1 MRILITGA
9 TGFLGVHLCHRLVAE
24 RHQVRAF
31 VRAQSD
37 RNQLNGLQIEYAV
50 GDITDVESLA
60 QAVEDREIVIHAAA
74 HLANWGQ
81 VKTLQTK
88 INVEGTQNLV
98 AACKQHF
105 VRRLVHVSSVAA
117 IGIPDNSQTPV
128 NETFC
133 FNLEHSGLNYHLS
146 KWQSEAV
153 VLSQQSSQL
162 DVVVVNPG
170 TIFGRFGH
178 RFQGGEMIEKVRR
191 SSIVPYFLGG
201 INAVHVGDVV
211 DGICRAMVTGR
222 SGERY
227 ILGGENITFR
237 QIVEI
242 AAAHLGVN
250 RMLVPIPPAVTG
262 LAAAIQSPI
271 SAITGK
277 RPRFTAEVHYCAHR
291 FHFYDAQKA
300 KDELGYNPRDF
311 PEIVEDYLR
320 FKQIPIA

>member
-1 MRILITGA
+1 M
-9 TGFLGVHLCHRLVAE
+9 
-24 RHQVRAF
+24 
-31 VRAQSD
+31 
-37 RNQLNGLQIEYAV
+37 
-50 GDITDVESLA
+50 
-60 QAVEDREIVIHAAA
+60 EDREIVIHAAA
-74 HLANWGQ
+74 HIANWGQ
-81 VKTLQTK
+81 AKTLQMQTK

-98 AACKQHF
+98 AACQQSL
-105 VRRLVHVSSVAA
+105 VRMLVHVSSVAA

-170 TIFGRFGH
+170 TIFGRFGR
-178 RFQGGEMIEKVRR
+178 RFRGGETIEKVRR

-201 INAVHVGDVV
+201 INAVHVEDVV
-211 DGICRAMVTGR
+211 DGICRAISTGR

-227 ILGGENITFR
+227 ILGGENVTFR

-250 RMLVPIPPAVTG
+250 RMFVPMPPAVTG
-262 LAAAIQSPI
+262 LAAAIQAPI

-300 KDELGYNPRDF
+300 KDELGYNPRGF
-311 PEIVEDYLR
+311 PAIVEDYLR
-320 FKQIPIA
+320 FKQTSIA